1 MKINDSKLY
10 GRVIFGYIIVFFIIA
25 CISLIFIYQKIKLED
40 INNKQYQINLVHNKI
55 FVLPLYVNKLSSLSE
70 SVFTWNYRDYLEYQR
85 NRLFTDSILQDIKIH
100 CNGFIQIEQV
110 DSLCNMLEQKEYSLL
125 HIMRTIKSKEKSDSL
140 FFESQ
145 IPKKS
150 LKTRT
155 VTRKKKGLAGFFG
168 KTETVQEP
176 YYVIEYSE
184 LKNKTNIDHK
194 NYLIQIEMESDS
206 LIMKNKLINNQL
218 SELLYV
224 LDDDIQKNFIEYNK
238 EIINA
243 QKTAFRLFS
252 IIIIIAII
260 LLLLSFFIIRSDF
273 NKEETIKRKLKQ
285 VIKEN
290 VDLLEMRKQIILTIS
305 HDVRGPLGNIHNCA
319 DLVSETREKKKREI
333 YLDDIRHSCQ
343 HILHLVND
351 LMDAY
356 RINVYYDKVFNWSQ
370 YQLPKLFPDTT
381 SKNFLICV
389 SGIGV
394 SKDFT
399 CIISDTLPDLELIGK
414 SQCFPLYRYEENKN
428 QEGTLFD
435 DTETNRYIRRDC
447 ITDWI
452 LKEVRNRF
460 GGSRAITKEHIF
472 YYVYG
477 LLHSKQYRERF
488 ADDLKKSLPRIPIVD
503 NVQDFMDFYKA
514 GKELADLHLNYEQGI
529 NEQIT
534 GQDGDYPFYANMP
547 MFAHRSL
554 GVKVIGDIDI
564 WQNEWT
570 DDTYQYFTVDK
581 MKFAKVRDENG
592 KLVADKTRII
602 YNGHIT
608 IENIPLK
615 AYDYIVNGKSAI
627 DWIME
632 RYAVTIDKASQIKN
646 DPNDWSREHEQPRY
660 ILDLLLS
667 VVILSCQ
674 TVNIINSLPKLTL

>member
-184 LKNKTNIDHK
+184 LKKKTNIDHK

-218 SELLYV
+218 SELLCV

-260 LLLLSFFIIRSDF
+260 L
-273 NKEETIKRKLKQ
+273 
-285 VIKEN
+285 
-290 VDLLEMRKQIILTIS
+290 
-305 HDVRGPLGNIHNCA
+305 
-319 DLVSETREKKKREI
+319 
-333 YLDDIRHSCQ
+333 
-343 HILHLVND
+343 
-351 LMDAY
+351 
-356 RINVYYDKVFNWSQ
+356 
-370 YQLPKLFPDTT
+370 
-381 SKNFLICV
+381 
-389 SGIGV
+389 
-394 SKDFT
+394 
-399 CIISDTLPDLELIGK
+399 
-414 SQCFPLYRYEENKN
+414 
-428 QEGTLFD
+428 
-435 DTETNRYIRRDC
+435 
-447 ITDWI
+447 
-452 LKEVRNRF
+452 
-460 GGSRAITKEHIF
+460 
-472 YYVYG
+472 
-477 LLHSKQYRERF
+477 
-488 ADDLKKSLPRIPIVD
+488 
-503 NVQDFMDFYKA
+503 
-514 GKELADLHLNYEQGI
+514 
-529 NEQIT
+529 
-534 GQDGDYPFYANMP
+534 
-547 MFAHRSL
+547 
-554 GVKVIGDIDI
+554 
-564 WQNEWT
+564 
-570 DDTYQYFTVDK
+570 
-581 MKFAKVRDENG
+581 
-592 KLVADKTRII
+592 
-602 YNGHIT
+602 
-608 IENIPLK
+608 
-615 AYDYIVNGKSAI
+615 
-627 DWIME
+627 
-632 RYAVTIDKASQIKN
+632 
-646 DPNDWSREHEQPRY
+646 
-660 ILDLLLS
+660 
-667 VVILSCQ
+667 
-674 TVNIINSLPKLTL
+674 